1 MKNFFEVP
9 LFPIPDLVAFPNTVM
24 PLHVFEPRYRAMIE
38 DSVKKG
44 LMIGITNTKKR
55 ISTPRENQTIKEA
68 LTRNQATYEPRGVF
82 SMGEV
87 KVLEKT
93 KDGRIYVNIN
103 LKHRVMLVEET
114 QLLPYRICNC
124 RLLEDVNVESSR
136 LVQHQQEILDLM
148 IAILQREAPAELAKF
163 DQEGWNTLD
172 PKKFSFEIFKLI
184 RFDPDL
190 MQSLLEMTDPEK
202 RLILIKDTLSSG
214 AGSG

>member
-24 PLHVFEPRYRAMIE
+24 PLHVFEPRYRTMIE
-38 DSVKKG
+38 DSVKKDR
-44 LMIGITNTKKR
+44 MIGITNTKKR
-55 ISTPRENQTIKEA
+55 ISIPRENQTIKEA

-124 RLLEDVNVESSR
+124 RLLEDVNLESSR

>member
-1 MKNFFEVP
+1 MKNFFGVP

-24 PLHVFEPRYRAMIE
+24 PLHVFEPRYRTMIE
-38 DSVKKG
+38 DSVKKDR
-44 LMIGITNTKKR
+44 MIGITNTKKR

-82 SMGEV
+82 SMGDV

-148 IAILQREAPAELAKF
+148 IAILQREAPAELAKL
-163 DQEGWNTLD
+163 DQEGWNMLD

>member
-24 PLHVFEPRYRAMIE
+24 PLHVFEPRYRTMIE
-38 DSVKKG
+38 ESVEKDR
-44 LMIGITNTKKR
+44 MIGITNTKKR

-82 SMGEV
+82 SMGDV

-103 LKHRVMLVEET
+103 LKHRVVLVEET

-124 RLLEDVNVESSR
+124 RLLEDENVESSR

>member
-24 PLHVFEPRYRAMIE
+24 PLHVFEPRYRTMIE
-38 DSVKKG
+38 DSVKKDR
-44 LMIGITNTKKR
+44 MIGITNTKKR
-55 ISTPRENQTIKEA
+55 ISIPRENQTIKEA

-136 LVQHQQEILDLM
+136 RVQDQQESLDLM
-148 IAILQREAPAELAKF
+148 IAILQREAPVELAKF

>member
-24 PLHVFEPRYRAMIE
+24 PLHVFEPRYRAMIK
-38 DSVKKG
+38 DSVKKDR
-44 LMIGITNTKKR
+44 MIGITNTKKR

>member
-24 PLHVFEPRYRAMIE
+24 PLHVFEPRYRTMIE
-38 DSVKKG
+38 DSVKKDR
-44 LMIGITNTKKR
+44 MIGITNTKKR

-93 KDGRIYVNIN
+93 KDGRIYVNID
-103 LKHRVMLVEET
+103 LKHRVVLVEET
-114 QLLPYRICNC
+114 QTLPYRICNC
-124 RLLEDVNVESSR
+124 RLLEDENVESSR

>member
-24 PLHVFEPRYRAMIE
+24 PLHVFEPRYRTMIE
-38 DSVKKG
+38 ESVEKDR
-44 LMIGITNTKKR
+44 MIGITNTKKR

-82 SMGEV
+82 SMGDV

-148 IAILQREAPAELAKF
+148 IAILQREAPAELAKL
-163 DQEGWNTLD
+163 DQEGWNMLD

-190 MQSLLEMTDPEK
+190 MQSLLEMTEPEK

-214 AGSG
+214 AEIG

>member
-1 MKNFFEVP
+1 
-9 LFPIPDLVAFPNTVM
+9 
-24 PLHVFEPRYRAMIE
+24 MIE
-38 DSVKKG
+38 DSVKKDR
-44 LMIGITNTKKR
+44 MIGITNTKKR
-55 ISTPRENQTIKEA
+55 ISIPRENQTIKEA

>member
-1 MKNFFEVP
+1 MKNFFGVP

-24 PLHVFEPRYRAMIE
+24 PLHVFEPRYRTMIE
-38 DSVKKG
+38 DSVKKDR
-44 LMIGITNTKKR
+44 MIGITNTKKR
-55 ISTPRENQTIKEA
+55 ISIPRENQTIKEA

-124 RLLEDVNVESSR
+124 RLLEDVNVESSK

>member
-1 MKNFFEVP
+1 MKNFFGVP

-24 PLHVFEPRYRAMIE
+24 PLHVFEPRYRTMIE
-38 DSVKKG
+38 DSVKKDR
-44 LMIGITNTKKR
+44 MIGITNTKKR

>member
-1 MKNFFEVP
+1 MKNFFGVP

-24 PLHVFEPRYRAMIE
+24 PLHVFEPRYRTMIE
-38 DSVKKG
+38 DSVKKDR
-44 LMIGITNTKKR
+44 MIGITNTKKR
-55 ISTPRENQTIKEA
+55 ISIPRENQTIKEA